1 MGPTEDLFEGQ
12 PSGMPEPMPRGR
24 ALYQPA
30 VGEPAKVR
38 HVGGYAPF
46 IEYCTGHGVSA
57 EELAS
62 DPERLISFL
71 RTFGS
76 HFENDST
83 LNAAAAVFAGNAIAE
98 RYPVGSRRWSEY
110 ALSA

>member
-1 MGPTEDLFEGQ
+1 MA
-12 PSGMPEPMPRGR
+12 RGK

-46 IEYCTGHGVSA
+46 IEFCTGRGVRP

-71 RTFGS
+71 RTFG
-76 HFENDST
+76 FST
-83 LNAAAAVFAGNAIAE
+83 
-98 RYPVGSRRWSEY
+98 
-110 ALSA
+110 